1 MDMRAPELSRFW
13 LPETTGPDERDIAAA
28 VDEDTCRREREALAE
43 LAERVNAARSI
54 V

>member
-1 MDMRAPELSRFW
+1 MRAPELSRFW
-13 LPETTGPDERDIAAA
+13 LPDARRQYERD
-28 VDEDTCRREREALAE
+28 VPPPSYEDTRRREREALAE